1 MELSGYEG
9 EVFMKKRGSF
19 LIPALVLLFL
29 CFGCASGAR
38 SGAVGGG
45 GPASPPA
52 SSAAAMADE
61 TQANGVQKSDAEHA
75 SGAAKPA
82 AEKQTAA
89 AAPNTADAGRKIV
102 RTAEMTV
109 ETEHYDKSAS
119 DFQTAVAKFG
129 GYIESSNI
137 QGSGVNAGD
146 TKRTATYTVRVPAEK
161 LDAFL
166 DSAGAVGS
174 VTAKSIRGQD
184 ITQSYTDSD
193 ARLKALKEERDR
205 ILELM
210 NKAAKIDDVITIE
223 QRLTDVQNEIEQLT
237 AHLKN
242 WDSLV
247 ALSTVTVTIQEVEA
261 VQPPAQKGFGNQVG
275 ALFTASVDALGKTF
289 RYLFLGIVAVLP
301 FAAVIAVI
309 IAAVLLIRK
318 RTKKDK
324 NTPPEKS
331 SEDDKKSE

>member
-1 MELSGYEG
+1 
-9 EVFMKKRGSF
+9 MKRRGSCIV
-19 LIPALVLLFL
+19 LALVLLFL

-45 GPASPPA
+45 GPSTAQH
-52 SSAAAMADE
+52 SAGDTAGMTDDA
-61 TQANGVQKSDAEHA
+61 QANGVQMSGAA
-75 SGAAKPA
+75 PATGAAKPA

-89 AAPNTADAGRKIV
+89 AAQSTADAGRKIV
-102 RTAEMTV
+102 KTAEMTV

-119 DFQTAVAKFG
+119 DFQAAVAKFG
-129 GYIESSNI
+129 GYIESSEI
-137 QGSGVNAGD
+137 QGAGVNAGD
-146 TKRTATYTVRVPAEK
+146 TKRTAAYTVRVPAEK

-166 DSAGAVGS
+166 ESAGTVGS

-210 NKAAKIDDVITIE
+210 NKATKIDDVIAIE

-242 WDSLV
+242 WDSLI
-247 ALSTVTVTIQEVEA
+247 ALSTVTVKIQEVDA

-301 FAAVIAVI
+301 FAAVIAVLA
-309 IAAVLLIRK
+309 AAVLLIRK
-318 RTKKDK
+318 RTKKGKDI
-324 NTPPEKS
+324 PSEKPTD
-331 SEDDKKSE
+331 DDKKTE